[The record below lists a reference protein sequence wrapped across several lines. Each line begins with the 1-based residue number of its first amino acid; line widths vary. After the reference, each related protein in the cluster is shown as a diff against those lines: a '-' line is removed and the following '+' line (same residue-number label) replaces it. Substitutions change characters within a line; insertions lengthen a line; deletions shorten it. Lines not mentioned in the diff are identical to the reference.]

1 MRTKT
6 STSLALLFLFSFGFV
21 LSVCSQPRSQSSD
34 KTRKLRESFASDRE
48 RVKEARKEKYESES
62 APDGAEW
69 FKRGYEL
76 HNSDRYQEAAEAFM
90 CAVALEYRPAT
101 AMYNIACD
109 YALLNDKENA
119 LVWLQRSL
127 ESGFERPQLVASD
140 SDLDPL
146 RTDPRFKKLLA
157 AIPNV
162 KENTRSRN
170 VRTKK

>member
-6 STSLALLFLFSFGFV
+6 STSLALLFLFSFGCV
-21 LSVCSQPRSQSSD
+21 VSVCSQTRSQSRSQSNE
-34 KTRKLRESFASDRE
+34 KAAKLRESFASDRE
-48 RVKEARKEKYESES
+48 RVRETRKEKYESES

-76 HNSDRYQEAAEAFM
+76 HNSARYQEAAEAFM

-109 YALLNDKENA
+109 YALLNDKDNA
-119 LVWLQRSL
+119 FVWLQRSL
-127 ESGFERPQLVASD
+127 ETGFDRPELVASD

-146 RTDPRFKKLLA
+146 RTDPRFKRLSESVNA
-157 AIPNV
+157 N
-162 KENTRSRN
+162 
-170 VRTKK
+170 KKMQNKK